1 MRGKMVAYEG
11 VVLPG
16 GKVVLGRW
24 WDAKQTPVAEV
35 MEGVVGGSFRYE
47 RADLGRLICAF
58 SVWCPGGVSLTGI
71 RVRVGPFLFWAKE

>member
-1 MRGKMVAYEG
+1 MIGYEG

-16 GKVVLGRW
+16 GKIVLGRW

-47 RADLGRLICAF
+47 RTDLGRLRCVYPAGI
-58 SVWCPGGVSLTGI
+58 GRLLTVLW
-71 RVRVGPFLFWAKE
+71 VRVGPFLFWAKE